1 MGGQLSPARTRA
13 RRIVSR
19 LRASYTEA
27 DTALNHRSAL
37 ELLVATI
44 LSAQCTDER
53 VNQVTPA
60 LFAEYTD
67 AEAYARADRT
77 KLEQRIRPT
86 GFFRNKA
93 ASLIGLGQA
102 LVERHDRQVPATL
115 EELVELPGVGR
126 KTANVVLGTWYG
138 QAAITV
144 DTHVNR
150 LSNRLG
156 WTERKDP
163 VKIEFELQQLLPE
176 NDWTFA
182 SHALI
187 LHGRRVCT
195 ARKPDC
201 ENCVLRSDCPFAS
214 G

>member
-1 MGGQLSPARTRA
+1 MGGQVPFARARA

-27 DTALNHRSAL
+27 DTALSHRSAL

-53 VNQVTPA
+53 VNQITPG
-60 LFAEYTD
+60 LFAEYAD
-67 AEAYARADRT
+67 AEAYARADRP

-102 LVERHDRQVPATL
+102 LVGRHDGRVPATL

-156 WTERKDP
+156 WTDRKDP
-163 VKIEFELQQLLPE
+163 VKIEFELQHLLPRD
-176 NDWTFA
+176 DWTFA

-187 LHGRRVCT
+187 LHGRRVCK
-195 ARKPDC
+195 ARKPNC
-201 ENCVLRSDCPFAS
+201 EDCVLRSDCPFTS
-214 G
+214 D